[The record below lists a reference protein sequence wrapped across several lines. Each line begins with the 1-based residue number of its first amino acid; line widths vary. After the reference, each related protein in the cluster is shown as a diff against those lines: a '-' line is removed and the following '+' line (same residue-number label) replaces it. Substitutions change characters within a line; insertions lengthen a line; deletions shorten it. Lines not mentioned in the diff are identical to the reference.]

1 MGATSSGSMRIASAV
16 RRTASDWLST
26 PWPRTKHTVRID
38 AVGRAGD
45 EGAEVLPLFNA
56 ERLHLAGQD
65 DENAVDLIGQHLVE
79 RADDEEI
86 AL

>member
-1 MGATSSGSMRIASAV
+1 MAAH
-16 RRTASDWLST
+16 
-26 PWPRTKHTVRID
+26 KHTVRID